1 MLQLTSG
8 GSLHGLKGLI
18 VTLYPLKGEVMLF
31 QETVK
36 DCPGSLNCIVGLAG
50 GSGSMNER
58 EINQSLVNNL
68 EGWLLEIQHN
78 RAAGGSGEPVK

>member
-18 VTLYPLKGEVMLF
+18 VIAYPLKGEVMLF
-31 QETVK
+31 QEIVK
-36 DCPGSLNCIVGLAG
+36 DCPGLLNCTVGLSG

-58 EINQSLVNNL
+58 GINKSNL
-68 EGWLLEIQHN
+68 KGWLLEILHN

>member
-1 MLQLTSG
+1 MVLQLTSG
-8 GSLHGLKGLI
+8 GLLHGLKGLT

-36 DCPGSLNCIVGLAG
+36 DCPGLLNCTVGLSG

-58 EINQSLVNNL
+58 ESTKA
-68 EGWLLEIQHN
+68 W
-78 RAAGGSGEPVK
+78 